1 MKLKK
6 FVGNSVNNI
15 VLDTNVLVSGIII
28 PYGNPAKILNL
39 ILNGNLI
46 INADARILTE
56 YERVLK
62 SPKFSFPPDQ
72 IKIIIQFI
80 FHQCSFIVPL
90 PIKLVVVDEKLA
102 LEASRIKAKYPLSY
116 ADAFAVTLAQHHG
129 IPVITG
135 DPEFSCVENLVSVKW
150 L

>member
-6 FVGNSVNNI
+6 YDGNSVNNI
-15 VLDTNVLVSGIII
+15 VLDTNVLVSGIIN

-72 IKIIIQFI
+72 IKILIQFI
-80 FHQCSFIVPL
+80 FHQCSFIVPSPLQIDLIDESDL
-90 PIKLVVVDEKLA
+90 PFIEVAIHEN
-102 LEASRIKAKYPLSY
+102 
-116 ADAFAVTLAQHHG
+116 
-129 IPVITG
+129 IPFITG
-135 DPEFSCVENLVSVKW
+135 NKKHFDNIDELKIFSPNEFLANSLGSGRDS
-150 L
+150 

>member
-1 MKLKK
+1 MEN
-6 FVGNSVNNI
+6 GI
-15 VLDTNVLVSGIII
+15 VLDSFAVLAYLQAEKGAQQVKELLHQAANGQLTVQMTVINLGEVYYITSRA
-28 PYGNPAKILNL
+28 YGQ
-39 ILNGNLI
+39 
-46 INADARILTE
+46 
-56 YERVLK
+56 ERAEEVLAMLR
-62 SPKFSFPPDQ
+62 
-72 IKIIIQFI
+72 
-80 FHQCSFIVPL
+80 HL

-135 DPEFSCVENLVSVKW
+135 DPEFSCIETLVPVKW

>member
-1 MKLKK
+1 MEN
-6 FVGNSVNNI
+6 GI
-15 VLDTNVLVSGIII
+15 VLDSFAVLAYLQAEKGAQQVKELLHQAANGQLTVQMTVINLGEVYYITSRA
-28 PYGNPAKILNL
+28 YGQ
-39 ILNGNLI
+39 
-46 INADARILTE
+46 
-56 YERVLK
+56 ERAEEVLAMLR
-62 SPKFSFPPDQ
+62 
-72 IKIIIQFI
+72 
-80 FHQCSFIVPL
+80 HL

>member
-1 MKLKK
+1 MES
-6 FVGNSVNNI
+6 GI
-15 VLDTNVLVSGIII
+15 VLDSFAVLAYLQAEKGAQQVKELLHQAATGQLSVQMTVINLGEVYYITSRA
-28 PYGNPAKILNL
+28 YGQ
-39 ILNGNLI
+39 
-46 INADARILTE
+46 
-56 YERVLK
+56 ERAEEVLAMLR
-62 SPKFSFPPDQ
+62 
-72 IKIIIQFI
+72 
-80 FHQCSFIVPL
+80 HL